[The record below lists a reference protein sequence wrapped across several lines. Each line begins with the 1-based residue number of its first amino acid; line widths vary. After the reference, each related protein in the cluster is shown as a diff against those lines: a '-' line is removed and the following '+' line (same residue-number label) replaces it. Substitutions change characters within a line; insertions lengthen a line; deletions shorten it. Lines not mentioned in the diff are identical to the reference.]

1 MRILHFTDLHLR
13 GPRQTPRWRAG
24 SMADDLIAKLEAV
37 SEIYEET
44 KPYVVTFGGDF
55 VDSFTTSLQSV
66 NLAIDTMGWLWD
78 ISARW
83 FFCAWGQ
90 HDLLGHSPSTW
101 IGSSAS
107 VLARCATTTSKNWD
121 TFFRETTDGEKY
133 TIGIVNHHHEVHEA
147 LTDGSL
153 ADLGAQVVVVHAMIV
168 PEPVLWEHV
177 LISDLQTDARVVLTG
192 DYHPGFQPVQF
203 TNAKGEEAWVVNP
216 GAMARQAINDRDRVP
231 QVSIVDITEDSIAIE
246 YLPISCRPAEE
257 AFRVEE
263 FLQLQEEQA
272 DHGKFADMLGEVTKD
287 GIASWEKLFE
297 RMQADPDWNW
307 KEEIIKE
314 AYERCQ
320 TAANR

>member
-13 GPRQTPRWRAG
+13 GPRQTPRWRTG
-24 SMADDLIAKLEAV
+24 SLVDDLIDKLEAV
-37 SEIYEET
+37 AGMYEKAE
-44 KPYVVTFGGDF
+44 PDLVTFGGDF
-55 VDSFTTSLQSV
+55 VDSFSTSIQSV
-66 NLAIDTMGWLWD
+66 NLAIDAMDWLG
-78 ISARW
+78 RTELY
-83 FFCAWGQ
+83 CAWGQ
-90 HDLLGHSPSTW
+90 HDLLGHSPTTW
-101 IGSSAS
+101 VGSSAS
-107 VLARCATTTSKNWD
+107 VLARCATTTERNW
-121 TFFRETTDGEKY
+121 GEYYVGGIGDEEY
-133 TIGIVNHHHEVHEA
+133 TIGIVNHHHGVHEA

-153 ADLGAQVVVVHAMIV
+153 GNLEAQVVVVHAMIV
-168 PEPVLWEHV
+168 PESVPWEHV

-203 TNAKGEEAWVVNP
+203 TNTKGEEAWVVNP

-246 YLPISCRPAEE
+246 YLPIPCRPAEE

-272 DHGKFADMLGEVTKD
+272 EHGKFADMLGEVTKD
-287 GIASWEKLFE
+287 GVASWEKLFE